1 MTLRIKVDLSGLGRH
16 ERDMERQLERSLARI
31 AEGIVTDTK
40 LSFGTSTGGRT
51 YRRGRG
57 RTFTRPA
64 CPGKPPA
71 VDTGTLRASMRQ
83 ERSGKLER
91 TVYTGVEYAEYLEL
105 GTPKVRAR
113 PFLAPQFE
121 RAGRTMERELKKGLR
136 F

>member
-1 MTLRIKVDLSGLGRH
+1 MTLQIKVDLSGIPAHQRSI
-16 ERDMERQLERSLARI
+16 ERQLDRSLAKI

-40 LSFGTSTGGRT
+40 LSFGRSRGGRT

-57 RTFTRPA
+57 RTHTA
-64 CPGKPPA
+64 SVAGSPPA

-105 GTPKVRAR
+105 GTPKVAAR
-113 PFLAPQFE
+113 PFLGPQF
-121 RAGRTMERELKKGLR
+121 AAAARTMERDLKKGLK